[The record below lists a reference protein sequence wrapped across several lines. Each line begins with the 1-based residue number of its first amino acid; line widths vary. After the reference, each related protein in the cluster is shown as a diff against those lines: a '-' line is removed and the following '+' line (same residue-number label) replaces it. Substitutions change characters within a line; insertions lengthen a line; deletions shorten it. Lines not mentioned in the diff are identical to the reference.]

1 MAKFNFN
8 LRNPQ
13 TKTTKSKQVKTP
25 INFLIRWNNN
35 KLVFP
40 TGLTILPKDWE
51 TDKTKGQDFQ
61 TARTTYIGHSE
72 FNETLKSL
80 GVTAN
85 KTFNRFVN
93 ENNRQPNIKEYKDL
107 LLKTINPKTN
117 NKLDFFSYF
126 DKFIKESEFKT
137 NDKTKKIYS
146 PATISIYNTA
156 LNHLKEYA
164 KSKKKRIDF
173 DTIDLDFYYSYYEY
187 LTKVKKFSENNKGK
201 LIKVIK
207 TVLND
212 ATERGINTNLAFK
225 SKRFKVVSEEVE
237 NIYLDDS
244 ELLELYK
251 LDLTENKRLERV
263 RDLFYI
269 GCNTGLRFSDLSKIK
284 KENIINNQ
292 LHIKDSKKTGVS
304 VVIPLKNEIFEI
316 LKKYD
321 GVFPTSVSNQKMNE
335 YVKELCK
342 DIECFKEKIEIVKIK
357 DGLKVI
363 EQIEKYK
370 LISTHT
376 ARRSFATNCYKK
388 NVQSIVIMGVTGHKT
403 ESSFLKY
410 IKITS
415 KEKADILQMYLNQ
428 DEQKTKLKVV

>member
-13 TKTTKSKQVKTP
+13 STVKESKQVKTP
-25 INFLIRWNNN
+25 VNFLIRWDNK

-51 TDKTKGQDFQ
+51 TDKTKGKKYQRAKS
-61 TARTTYIGHSE
+61 TLKEHPE
-72 FNETLKSL
+72 FNSSL
-80 GVTAN
+80 IRLEGIAD

-93 ENNRQPNIKEYKDL
+93 EYNRQPTIKEYKDL
-107 LLKTINPKTN
+107 LQKSINPTLN
-117 NKLDFFSYF
+117 TKLDFFGYF

-137 NDKTKKIYS
+137 NDKTKKPYS
-146 PATISIYNTA
+146 PATISIYKTA
-156 LNHLKEYA
+156 LKHLKEY
-164 KSKKKRIDF
+164 SKVKHKRIDF
-173 DTIDLDFYYSYYEY
+173 DTIDLDFYYSYFEY
-187 LTKVKKFSENNKGK
+187 LTKDKMFSENNKGK

-212 ATERGINTNLAFK
+212 ATERGINKNLSFR
-225 SKRFKVVSEEVE
+225 SKRFKVVSEDVE
-237 NIYLDDS
+237 NVYLDDS
-244 ELLELYK
+244 ELLDLFN
-251 LDLTENKRLERV
+251 LDLRENNRLERV

-269 GCNTGLRFSDLSKIK
+269 GCNTGLRFSDLSKVNM
-284 KENIINNQ
+284 ENIIDKQ
-292 LHIKDSKKTGVS
+292 LHVKDSKKTGVS

-316 LKKYD
+316 LKRYD
-321 GVFPTSVSNQKMNE
+321 GRFPPSISNQKMNE
-335 YVKELCK
+335 YIKELCGMVESLK
-342 DIECFKEKIEIVKIK
+342 KKVEVIKIK
-357 DGLKVI
+357 NGLKVY
-363 EQIEKYK
+363 EKVEKFK

-388 NVQSIVIMGVTGHKT
+388 NVPSIVIMGVTGHKT

-428 DEQKTKLKVV
+428 NENLTTLKVI

>member
-13 TKTTKSKQVKTP
+13 TKTKESKQVKTP
-25 INFLIRWNNN
+25 VNFLIRWNNN

-51 TDKTKGQDFQ
+51 TDKTKGKKYQRAKPTF
-61 TARTTYIGHSE
+61 TEHPE
-72 FNETLKSL
+72 FNSSL
-80 GVTAN
+80 IRLEGIAD

-93 ENNRQPNIKEYKDL
+93 ENNRQPTVKEYRDL

-251 LDLTENKRLERV
+251 LNLTENKRLERV

-388 NVQSIVIMGVTGHKT
+388 NVPSIVIMGVTGHKT

>member
-13 TKTTKSKQVKTP
+13 TIVKESKQVKTP

-35 KLVFP
+35 TLVFP

-51 TDKTKGQDFQ
+51 TDKTKGKKYQR
-61 TARTTYIGHSE
+61 AKTTVKEHPE
-72 FNETLKSL
+72 FNSSL
-80 GVTAN
+80 IRLEGIAD

-93 ENNRQPNIKEYKDL
+93 ENNRQPTIKEFKIL
-107 LLKTINPKTN
+107 LQKTINPKAN

-137 NDKTKKIYS
+137 NDKTKKPYS
-146 PATISIYNTA
+146 TATISIYKTA
-156 LNHLKEYA
+156 LKHLKEYA
-164 KSKKKRIDF
+164 KIKRKRIDF
-173 DTIDLDFYYSYYEY
+173 DTIDLDFYYSYFEY
-187 LTKVKKFSENNKGK
+187 LTKDKKFSENNKGK

-212 ATERGINTNLAFK
+212 ATERGINKNLAFR
-225 SKRFKVVSEEVE
+225 SKRFKVVSEDVE
-237 NIYLDDS
+237 NVYLDDS
-244 ELLELYK
+244 ELLELYN
-251 LDLTENKRLERV
+251 LDLTDNKRLDRV

-284 KENIINNQ
+284 NENIIKNQ

-304 VVIPLKNEIFEI
+304 VVIPLKNEIFKI

-321 GVFPTSVSNQKMNE
+321 GMFPTSVSNQKMNE

-342 DIECFKEKIEIVKIK
+342 KVESLKHKVEVVKIK

-388 NVQSIVIMGVTGHKT
+388 NVPSIVIMGVTGHKT

-428 DEQKTKLKVV
+428 NENLTTLKVI